1 MEKKKKK
8 NYKRMFPKLAY
19 YITVKIVKQLARMHT
34 MFWVW
39 ICPSLL
45 TMSCVIILFVWYTA
59 LVVMSVAE

>member
-1 MEKKKKK
+1 
-8 NYKRMFPKLAY
+8 MFPKLAY